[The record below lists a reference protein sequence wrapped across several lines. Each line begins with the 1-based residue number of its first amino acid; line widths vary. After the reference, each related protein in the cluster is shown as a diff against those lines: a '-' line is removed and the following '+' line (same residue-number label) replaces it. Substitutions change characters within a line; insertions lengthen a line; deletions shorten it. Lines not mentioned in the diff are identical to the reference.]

1 MTRAV
6 FLSYSSQDADA
17 ARQICEAL
25 RAAGVEVWFDQNELV
40 GGDAWDRKIREQIQS
55 CALFVPVISAA
66 TQSRREAYFRLEW
79 KLADERTHLMAKGTP
94 FILPVTIDGISDRD
108 ALVPDSFLAVQWTR
122 LPGGETSAA
131 FCGRVQRL
139 LGGDAPD
146 AGSVAGNASGRPR
159 EWPVRSTKRWLAP
172 VIIGA
177 GATAVLFGVA
187 LWQPWSNGAKSRET
201 MPASTSVATR
211 DLVVQAKA
219 LLGDPMRVKEN
230 YLAVED
236 LGARAV
242 ALDPQ
247 DAGAWTIYAEAAIGL
262 ISHYN
267 DQSEQQRANARSRAE
282 RAIRLAPDS
291 LDAALAMAKF
301 ELSQEQDSAMPA
313 LEQRLRSLLAR
324 FPSDKGVLQA
334 LGDSLGRQGKFDEA
348 IAAYDRS
355 NGLPGGDAS
364 ALARKAWVLRDARR
378 AEEGVGAADASIALQ
393 PNTEA
398 YGAKLIL
405 LYGLGDLARTRA
417 VIEALPP
424 AQLREDRVAFVAY
437 NTWMM
442 LRQPDKAA
450 EALRRL
456 DHDFIREGRIAM
468 PTRLGL
474 GEAQRAA
481 ARANAAAIEYESA
494 LATVNQRL
502 QAEPSSAELASWKT
516 LLLARLGRKA
526 EAAQWFQTTLE
537 LRGIKPDDLA
547 KIGPRTL
554 IALGRLDDAITG
566 MELRFRAGGRA
577 ARMPYLHTD
586 PDLDPLREMPRFQA
600 LLKAYDER
608 KLRDSQDDAASAT
621 KAAAR

>member
-1 MTRAV
+1 MNRAV

-17 ARQICEAL
+17 ARRIAEAL
-25 RAAGVEVWFDQNELV
+25 RAVGIEVWFDQSELV
-40 GGDAWDRKIREQIQS
+40 GGDAWDQKIRQQIRE
-55 CALFVPVISAA
+55 CALFVPIISAT

-94 FILPVTIDGISDRD
+94 FILPVAIDETKDRD
-108 ALVPDSFLAVQWTR
+108 ALVPDSFLAVQWTK
-122 LPGGETSAA
+122 LPGGETPAA

-139 LGGDAPD
+139 LGGDAPTGGPAPD
-146 AGSVAGNASGRPR
+146 KPTPLPARTP
-159 EWPVRSTKRWLAP
+159 TRWLVPA
-172 VIIGA
+172 VVGA
-177 GATAVLFGVA
+177 ILVAVLSGVA
-187 LWQPWSNGAKSRET
+187 VWRPWQQSARSGET
-201 MPASTSVATR
+201 APPSTSAATR
-211 DLVVQAKA
+211 ELIAQAKA

-247 DAGAWTIYAEAAIGL
+247 DASAWTIYAEAAIGL
-262 ISHYN
+262 ISSYN
-267 DQSEQQRANARSRAE
+267 DQSEQQRANARSRVE

-291 LDAALAMAKF
+291 LDAALAMANF
-301 ELSQEQDSAMPA
+301 ELSQEDDRGTPA
-313 LEQRLRSLLAR
+313 LEQRLRSLLVT
-324 FPSDKGVLQA
+324 FPSDKRVLRA
-334 LGDSLGRQGKFDEA
+334 LGDSLERQGKFDEA

-355 NGLPGGDAS
+355 NGLPGGDAA
-364 ALARKAWVLRDARR
+364 ALAKKAWALRDARR
-378 AEEGVGAADASIALQ
+378 AEDGVEAAAASIALQ

-405 LYGLGDLARTRA
+405 LYGLGDLERTRA
-417 VIEALPP
+417 VIETLPP

-437 NTWMM
+437 NMWMQ

-481 ARANAAAIEYESA
+481 GRANAAAIEYESA

-502 QAEPSSAELASWKT
+502 QAEPTSADLASWKA

-537 LRGIKPDDLA
+537 LRGVKPDDLA

-554 IALGRLDDAITG
+554 IALGRPDDAIAG

-586 PDLDPLREMPRFQA
+586 PDLDPLRDMPRFKA
-600 LLKAYDER
+600 LVKAYDER
-608 KLRDSQDDAASAT
+608 KLQAPQDDTATAT
-621 KAAAR
+621 KAAARPR